1 MIKSKFK
8 KYIDTENLN
17 LKKGSREIKIDRIK
31 AKNYENIY

>member
-8 KYIDTENLN
+8 KYIDIENLN
-17 LKKGSREIKIDRIK
+17 LRKDSREIRIDRIK